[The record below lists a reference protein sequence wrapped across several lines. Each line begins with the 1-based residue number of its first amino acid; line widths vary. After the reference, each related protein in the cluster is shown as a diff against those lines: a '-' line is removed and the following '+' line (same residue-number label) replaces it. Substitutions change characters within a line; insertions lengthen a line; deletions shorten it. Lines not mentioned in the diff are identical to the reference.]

1 MRVEPPRVASRQ
13 QVRNQ
18 VGRVESGVR
27 APAHVVGHG
36 DGRRR
41 HVAFDLLAARFG
53 LCGFLRD
60 RRGVGRAVGE
70 GCEPLFGQFQHPFL
84 LDVRRDRQ
92 HGVRRAVVGA
102 VEGLHLFERRSGNV
116 VGRKADGRPAVGVD
130 LVGQRPQQ
138 HRLVAVRLVEVTLA
152 ELLDHHFFLGFE
164 FRRGDVQSL
173 HAVAFEP
180 EGRLDVVLRERDVEI
195 RIVVVREGVVVAR
208 GHLHREVEI
217 GDLAR
222 AAEHQVLEQV
232 GESRAPGIFVARSDL
247 VEDVHGGEFRGP
259 VAVDDDGEAVRQY
272 FLSVWNHNLQKYK
285 KAGTSAKPGCVR
297 FVKTSRSVKVSLR
310 HQKYKKAGTSAKPG
324 CVRFVKTS
332 RPVKVPLRH
341 QR

>member
-92 HGVRRAVVGA
+92 HGVRRTVVGA
-102 VEGLHLFERRSGNV
+102 VKSLHILQRGFGDMVRRE
-116 VGRKADGRPAVGVD
+116 ADSRPAVGMD
-130 LVGQRPQQ
+130 FVGQRPQQ
-138 HRLVAVRLVEVTLA
+138 HRLVAVGLVEVALA
-152 ELLDHHFFLGFE
+152 ELFDHHLLLGFE
-164 FRRGDVQSL
+164 LRGGDVEPL
-173 HAVAFEP
+173 HAVAFQP
-180 EGRLDVVLRERDVEI
+180 EGRFEVVLRERDVEI
-195 RIVVVREGVVVAR
+195 GIVVVREGVVVAR
-208 GHLHREVEI
+208 GHLHREVEV
-217 GDLAR
+217 GDFAR
-222 AAEHQVLEQV
+222 AAEHEVFEQV

-272 FLSVWNHNLQKYK
+272 FFSVWNHN
-285 KAGTSAKPGCVR
+285 V
-297 FVKTSRSVKVSLR
+297 
-310 HQKYKKAGTSAKPG
+310 
-324 CVRFVKTS
+324 
-332 RPVKVPLRH
+332 